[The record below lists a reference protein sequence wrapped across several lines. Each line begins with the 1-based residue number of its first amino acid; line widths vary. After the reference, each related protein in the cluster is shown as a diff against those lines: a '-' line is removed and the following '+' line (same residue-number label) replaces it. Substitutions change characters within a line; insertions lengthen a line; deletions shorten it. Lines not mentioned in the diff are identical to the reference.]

1 MQQTHSVSA
10 LDDPHWQDRF
20 LRLLP
25 RIRRLAYS
33 AFRNCNAQLREELT
47 AEVIADC
54 YCAYH
59 RLVELG
65 REHRAHLTVLVSY
78 AVKRVGSGLQV
89 GSSRNLYD
97 VSSRYSQLHSG
108 IRIES
113 LQCRSEEGQWNELV
127 VEDRRASPA
136 QVAALRVDVA
146 EWLGTLSLRDRAI
159 ALLLALG
166 ERTSDVARRLGLTP
180 GRVSQLRR
188 TLAKSWAEFHG
199 FDPTEREFTWLAQC
213 VWG

>member
-1 MQQTHSVSA
+1 MQQAYSISV
-10 LDDPHWQDRF
+10 LDASQWQDRF

-33 AFRNCNAQLREELT
+33 AFRSCSAQLREDLT

-65 REHRAHLTVLVSY
+65 REHDAHLTVLVSY

-97 VSSRYSQLHSG
+97 VSSRYSQLRSG
-108 IRIES
+108 IRVES
-113 LQCRSEEGQWNELV
+113 LQCPTEEGKWNELV
-127 VEDRRASPA
+127 VEDRHASPA
-136 QVAALRVDVA
+136 QTAALRVDLH
-146 EWLGTLSLRDRAI
+146 EWLAKLTPRNFKIA
-159 ALLLALG
+159 ALLAAG
-166 ERTSDVARRLGLTP
+166 ERACDVAKVVSLTV
-180 GRVSQLRR
+180 GRVSQLR
-188 TLAKSWAEFHG
+188 TELARSWRDFHG
-199 FDPTEREFTWLAQC
+199 FDATDPEFAWLDNCEAA
-213 VWG
+213 